1 MRAYNLKSII
11 RRKRPG
17 FVRTKPE
24 QVGENKLNR
33 EFSTS
38 SPNEKW
44 LSDITEFK
52 YGYAGQKLYLCA
64 ILDLYDKSV
73 VSYHIHFSNY
83 VPYRDSNNR

>member
-44 LSDITEFK
+44 LSDI
-52 YGYAGQKLYLCA
+52 QN
-64 ILDLYDKSV
+64 
-73 VSYHIHFSNY
+73 SNMAMQVRNSIY
-83 VPYRDSNNR
+83 VRY